1 MLGDGRPVVHRGAAH
16 RVRSDAHAG
25 VLDGRHVHDVRQVRN
40 VVVHVV
46 VLHAALIEH
55 AVDRHALYTLEPGA
69 QVVVGLCRNPIG
81 GIGIRRAACRRVV
94 LESTIARR
102 VVGGGN
108 HDAVGARVGQDGVG
122 DGRGRGIAA
131 AVIHPNLQFIG
142 KEDLEGGDHG
152 GFGQG
157 VSITA
162 DEDGARGA
170 LLGAV
175 VHDGLGDGQDV
186 GLVEGGVQGG
196 AAVPRGAE
204 GNLLVRVI
212 GVGGAG
218 VVRGDQLR
226 DIDEIRRLG

>member
-1 MLGDGRPVVHRGAAH
+1 MLYAAFI
-16 RVRSDAHAG
+16 
-25 VLDGRHVHDVRQVRN
+25 Q
-40 VVVHVV
+40 
-46 VLHAALIEH
+46 H
-55 AVDRHALYTLEPGA
+55 AVNRRALHTVEPGA
-69 QVVVGLCRNPIG
+69 QVVVGLCCNPVG
-81 GIGIRRAACRRVV
+81 GIGIRRTACWRVV

-102 VVGGGN
+102 VVRRGDN
-108 HDAVGARVGQDGVG
+108 NAIGAWVGQDGVG
-122 DGRGRGIAA
+122 NSWRWGVAA

-186 GLVEGGVQGG
+186 GLIEGGVQGG

-218 VVRGDQLR
+218 VIRGDQLR